1 MNQAPTFQQ
10 FWDAYGLKRDRIA
23 AERAWSRLTAKDKRK
38 AIRAIDD
45 YTADCARRG
54 ISRMYAQGYLSHR
67 RFEDDFTAPD
77 KEAPTTVAVGTASR
91 PSAGPASSARRSLG
105 SVGSGCA
112 AAKMQEW

>member
-23 AERAWSRLTAKDKRK
+23 AERAWNRLTAKDKRK

-67 RFEDDFTAPD
+67 RFEDDFTSPDEETPD
-77 KEAPTTVAVGTASR
+77 KPETDEE
-91 PSAGPASSARRSLG
+91 
-105 SVGSGCA
+105 
-112 AAKMQEW
+112 QQNIIEW